1 MLHFLN
7 ALLLFFVKSI
17 SVFIIDFVEFSRRCL
32 VIFSRTLIH
41 LGLRLRVITIL
52 SMNERHHHKES
63 GDQGKDRESHHTP
76 HWICFL
82 MMMSSMSL

>member
-1 MLHFLN
+1 
-7 ALLLFFVKSI
+7 
-17 SVFIIDFVEFSRRCL
+17 
-32 VIFSRTLIH
+32 
-41 LGLRLRVITIL
+41 L